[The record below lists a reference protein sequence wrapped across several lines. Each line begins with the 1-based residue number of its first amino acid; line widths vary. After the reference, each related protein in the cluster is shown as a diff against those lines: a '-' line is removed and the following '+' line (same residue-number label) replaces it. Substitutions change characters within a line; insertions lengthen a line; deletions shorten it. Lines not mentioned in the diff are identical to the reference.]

1 MFLSRTNFVYSYS
14 WHSFYY
20 DLGHSFKPSHGLLCV
35 SIPTRSD
42 SALIA
47 PISQFISGV
56 IGKLPIPTPTGGPVP
71 TPSPGELV
79 FLMWDVTNIARKYF
93 LFSSSL
99 SLLSLTIAWQCQ
111 SYNCCVK
118 FLVYISVRFA
128 VIGIHTHKTVLASLS
143 SRKKQALIDACFVNP
158 LTFHP

>member
-1 MFLSRTNFVYSYS
+1 MFLSRTNFCVFVFL
-14 WHSFYY
+14 SFSYY
-20 DLGHSFKPSHGLLCV
+20 DLGHSFEPSHGLLCV
-35 SIPTRSD
+35 PIPARSD
-42 SALIA
+42 STLVA
-47 PISQFISGV
+47 PISPFISGV
-56 IGKLPIPTPTGGPVP
+56 TGKLPAPTPMGGPIP

-79 FLMWDVTNIARKYF
+79 FLMWDIANIACKYF

-99 SLLSLTIAWQCQ
+99 SLLSLTIVQQCR

-128 VIGIHTHKTVLASLS
+128 VIGIHTHKAVLASLS
-143 SRKKQALIDACFVNP
+143 SCRKQALIDACFVNP